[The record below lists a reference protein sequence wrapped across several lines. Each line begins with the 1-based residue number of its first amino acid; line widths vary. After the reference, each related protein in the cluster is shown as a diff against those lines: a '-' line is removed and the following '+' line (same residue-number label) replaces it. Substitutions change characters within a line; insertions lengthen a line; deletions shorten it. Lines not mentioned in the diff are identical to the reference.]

1 MARPRSV
8 EARSKVLAAA
18 GDLMA
23 ERGVAMLTID
33 EVAQRSGVAKTT
45 IYRHWPERTGLIV
58 DAVNAGLLHIGT
70 PDTGSLR
77 GDLELLAQ
85 DFFHFYL
92 DTTGWATLR
101 IVIDAAGSPQ
111 PLGRFAEA
119 VTDLHRDTMEMVGK
133 RAVAR
138 GDAPDDDELE
148 QLWNCLYGS
157 LLMQVL
163 NLRTRHREL
172 DDEQIVE
179 RSRALV
185 GFVLAAL
192 TT

>member
-77 GDLELLAQ
+77 GDLDAWFSSTIRSHL
-85 DFFHFYL
+85 
-92 DTTGWATLR
+92 TGNAGR
-101 IVIDAAGSPQ
+101 IIPC
-111 PLGRFAEA
+111 LIAEA
-119 VTDLHRDTMEMVGK
+119 DRNSEVAYLLDRIGAERARVVG
-133 RAVAR
+133 
-138 GDAPDDDELE
+138 L
-148 QLWNCLYGS
+148 
-157 LLMQVL
+157 
-163 NLRTRHREL
+163 
-172 DDEQIVE
+172 IVE
-179 RSRALV
+179 RAIERGELRTDLDVDTLV
-185 GFVLAAL
+185 GIIAGPVVFQKMIRRRELTAEYIDAVLDVVLAGLRVAAPA
-192 TT
+192 T